1 MEVNCGGFNVSHLY
15 ADHMDNAITI
25 LIADDNKYI
34 RETIRFLLSRIENFK
49 LVGEAESGEEAIS
62 LAKELSPDVILIDIN
77 MAPVNGFEATRKIL
91 KQNPLIKIIG
101 LSVHKQLSYAKNI
114 LQLGAKGY
122 VTKSSPHK
130 EIIMAITQVFE
141 GKEYICTELNDLF

>member
-1 MEVNCGGFNVSHLY
+1 
-15 ADHMDNAITI
+15 MDKAITI

-34 RETIRFLLSRIENFK
+34 RETIRFLLSRVDNFM

-62 LAKELSPDVILIDIN
+62 LAKKLSPDVILIDIN

-91 KQNPLIKIIG
+91 KQSPLTKIIG
-101 LSVHKQLSYAKNI
+101 LSVHKQPSYAKNI

-130 EIIMAITQVFE
+130 EIINAIMEVSE
-141 GKEYICTELNDLF
+141 GKEYICTELHDMF

>member
-1 MEVNCGGFNVSHLY
+1 MN
-15 ADHMDNAITI
+15 NAITI

-34 RETIRFLLSRIENFK
+34 RETIRFLISRFK
-49 LVGEAESGEEAIS
+49 NLLLVGEAESGEEAIS
-62 LAKELSPDVILIDIN
+62 LAKQLSPDVILIDIN

-91 KQNPLIKIIG
+91 KQNPGIKIIG
-101 LSVHKQLSYAKNI
+101 LSVHKQPSYAKNI

-130 EIIMAITQVFE
+130 EIIHAILEVSE
-141 GKEYICTELNDLF
+141 GKEYICHELDEHF